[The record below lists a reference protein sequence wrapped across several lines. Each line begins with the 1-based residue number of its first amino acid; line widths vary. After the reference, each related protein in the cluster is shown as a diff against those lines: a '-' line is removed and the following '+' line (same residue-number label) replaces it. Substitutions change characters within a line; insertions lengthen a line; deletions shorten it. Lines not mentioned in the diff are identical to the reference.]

1 MILTLLLLVQPAAP
15 TSDPNTQAKQ
25 IFETWKRLD
34 PAPQVEK
41 LGPGPHTLVIYN
53 TKGVTR
59 FEYKTGPACQ
69 KARDSVR
76 KQVTPAP
83 DPRVIYHNPGVTAVC
98 VPR

>member
-1 MILTLLLLVQPAAP
+1 MMLALLLLVQSAAP
-15 TSDPNTQAKQ
+15 TPEPNAEARQ

-34 PAPQVEK
+34 PVPEVER
-41 LGPGPHTLVIYN
+41 LGPGPHTLMIYN

-76 KQVTPAP
+76 KQATPPP
-83 DPRVIYHNPGVTAVC
+83 DPMVVYRSPSVTAVC